1 MRRVSSVLFV
11 LLIALLALGC
21 GQKRVATDV
30 EATGAEQEAAA
41 GEQAKEGEQVEE
53 VKVSEEAPIT
63 SEEAESPTM
72 VARRTPAARI
82 EGPVDVYFDFDRY
95 NVKEK
100 GRQKLLALSDA
111 VINTKAS
118 IIIEGHCDER
128 GTNEYNLALGDRR
141 ANAVKEFLTASGVSP
156 GKIEAISFGEEKPA
170 CSESAESCWW
180 QNRRAHV
187 IAEGMQ

>member
-21 GQKRVATDV
+21 AQKRGATDV

-41 GEQAKEGEQVEE
+41 EEQAKEGEQVEE

-72 VARRTPAARI
+72 VARRTPTAGI
-82 EGPVDVYFDFDRY
+82 EAPVDVFFDFDRY
-95 NVKEK
+95 NVKEE
-100 GRQKLLALSDA
+100 GRQKLLAFSDA
-111 VINTKAS
+111 VIKANTS

-141 ANAVKEFLTASGVSP
+141 ASSVKEFLIASGVSP
-156 GKIEAISFGEEKPA
+156 GKIETISFGEEKPT

-180 QNRRAHV
+180 RNRRAHV
-187 IAEGMQ
+187 IAEGAQ